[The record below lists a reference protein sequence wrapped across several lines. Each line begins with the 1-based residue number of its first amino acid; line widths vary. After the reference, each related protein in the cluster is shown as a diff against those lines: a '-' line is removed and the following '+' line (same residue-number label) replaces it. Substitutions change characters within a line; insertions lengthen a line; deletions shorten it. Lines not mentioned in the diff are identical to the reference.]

1 MTSRGHYCAIGD
13 DTAARLFV
21 DGRIGPETFR
31 LPDDA
36 TCQLAKNGNW
46 SNSGNT
52 VTGCALMVTVVV
64 ACGARRAS
72 TSHRLH
78 DHHAL
83 DPKLVGSA
91 AEALR
96 EECLF
101 PIGIVTLPSAA
112 SALKTRSSDK
122 IARQVYRCVSWLRKN
137 AGVLPHLCVRPGSYR
152 AACTKRLRRPESCHR
167 SGGSGRIKRL
177 HCR

>member
-1 MTSRGHYCAIGD
+1 M
-13 DTAARLFV
+13 LFV

-96 EECLF
+96 EECL
-101 PIGIVTLPSAA
+101 PDRHCDLAV
-112 SALKTRSSDK
+112 
-122 IARQVYRCVSWLRKN
+122 RCECAEDAIER
-137 AGVLPHLCVRPGSYR
+137 
-152 AACTKRLRRPESCHR
+152 
-167 SGGSGRIKRL
+167 
-177 HCR
+177 